1 MSLSSLKSVSA
12 IEMPTSYHRNADEML
27 FKTDNACQKVDAKK
41 KTLNNEWQFP
51 AVSILI
57 LLLLLF
63 HLYLYF
69 LVIIKMFVLS

>member
-1 MSLSSLKSVSA
+1 
-12 IEMPTSYHRNADEML
+12 MP
-27 FKTDNACQKVDAKK
+27 KK
-41 KTLNNEWQFP
+41 QTLNNEWQFP

-69 LVIIKMFVLS
+69 LVIIKMFLLS